1 MLTNHHY
8 LISVLI
14 GLYLE
19 PFCVTDVDKARAKT
33 KTKNNVVAACFLVR
47 VFLVDWVVAKNG
59 RSVVVGVCFVF
70 VRERKRRKKQGC
82 EVLRR
87 EESAKLRKMERGG

>member
-1 MLTNHHY
+1 M
-8 LISVLI
+8 
-14 GLYLE
+14 
-19 PFCVTDVDKARAKT
+19 
-33 KTKNNVVAACFLVR
+33 
-47 VFLVDWVVAKNG
+47 VDWVVAKNG